1 MLIEI
6 IRQSLYTR
14 DIQPTSKPLQIC
26 GHLRSC
32 DERPGYCLISFLFY
46 DNRMLAERAFYCL
59 LLMFHQGGI
68 SKELFSGGNPQLVV
82 NILIVKFQCVF
93 CNA

>member
-32 DERPGYCLISFLFY
+32 YAGSG
-46 DNRMLAERAFYCL
+46 CL
-59 LLMFHQGGI
+59 LIFL
-68 SKELFSGGNPQLVV
+68 SKITSYHSKSTAYRN
-82 NILIVKFQCVF
+82 LIAVGCFCVYAVEKVKGADTGWMQS
-93 CNA
+93 

>member
-32 DERPGYCLISFLFY
+32 YACTG
-46 DNRMLAERAFYCL
+46 CL
-59 LLMFHQGGI
+59 LNPTLR
-68 SKELFSGGNPQLVV
+68 KTEL
-82 NILIVKFQCVF
+82 
-93 CNA
+93 

>member
-26 GHLRSC
+26 EHLRN
-32 DERPGYCLISFLFY
+32 GYDRSGRLLINLLQM
-46 DNRMLAERAFYCL
+46 RLAF
-59 LLMFHQGGI
+59 
-68 SKELFSGGNPQLVV
+68 
-82 NILIVKFQCVF
+82 
-93 CNA
+93 

>member
-32 DERPGYCLISFLFY
+32 YAGSG
-46 DNRMLAERAFYCL
+46 CL
-59 LLMFHQGGI
+59 LI
-68 SKELFSGGNPQLVV
+68 N
-82 NILIVKFQCVF
+82 
-93 CNA
+93 

>member
-14 DIQPTSKPLQIC
+14 DIQPTSNPLQIC

-32 DERPGYCLISFLFY
+32 YACSG
-46 DNRMLAERAFYCL
+46 CL
-59 LLMFHQGGI
+59 LIVYFQIKRKSPVNDGKRQIMRQSLNSTPPVMGGAA
-68 SKELFSGGNPQLVV
+68 SGIRPEDYLTM
-82 NILIVKFQCVF
+82 
-93 CNA
+93 A

>member
-32 DERPGYCLISFLFY
+32 YVSTGCYVTHNYSKIESPTHCRKTQKSVG
-46 DNRMLAERAFYCL
+46 L
-59 LLMFHQGGI
+59 LYFARCMKMQ
-68 SKELFSGGNPQLVV
+68 
-82 NILIVKFQCVF
+82 
-93 CNA
+93 